1 MPNGRVIK
9 NKKEGKMKTV
19 IAIRN
24 GKETLRAQAE
34 ERNGVL
40 QGRNNILL
48 NADLVTASGLG
59 KDYIAGEVRAGRLT
73 PQIEAMGMRL
83 GDNGNGLVCRWLDA
97 PIAEQQAEAKKECD
111 ALPNEALPD
120 EEQAAKEE
128 RAEISKLYVRSSQA
142 LNFDLDGDNI
152 SRGYSLRA
160 KADRRLE
167 AWRAKYPAEA
177 RKEESA
183 RLIAQAEHEED
194 LAAGA
199 LVYDADGWIG
209 PEEQQRRHDEVMA
222 KAQELRAK
230 AAELAK

>member
-1 MPNGRVIK
+1 MR
-9 NKKEGKMKTV
+9 TV
-19 IAIRN
+19 VAIRD
-24 GKETLRAQAE
+24 GKETRRVQAE
-34 ERNGVL
+34 EHNGAL
-40 QGRNNILL
+40 YSGGKILL
-48 NADLVTASGLG
+48 NPELVETSGLS
-59 KDYIAGEVRAGRLT
+59 KNFIFRERRMHQNS
-73 PQIEAMGMRL
+73 PQIAALGMRL

-97 PIAEQQAEAKKECD
+97 PIAEQQAEAKRECD

-142 LNFDLDGDNI
+142 LNFDLDGENV

-177 RKEESA
+177 RKEESD

-199 LVYDADGWIG
+199 LVYDADGWEG
-209 PEEQQRRHDEVMA
+209 PDEQQERHDEMMA
-222 KAQELRAK
+222 RARELRAK
-230 AAELAK
+230 AAGLTK

>member
-1 MPNGRVIK
+1 
-9 NKKEGKMKTV
+9 MKTV
-19 IAIRN
+19 VATRN
-24 GKETLRAQAE
+24 GEETLRTQAE
-34 ERNGVL
+34 ERNGAL
-40 QGRNNILL
+40 YSRGKILL
-48 NADLVTASGLG
+48 NPDLVEISGLS
-59 KDYIAGEVRAGRLT
+59 KNFIFRERRMHQNS
-73 PQIEAMGMRL
+73 PQIAALGMRL

-142 LNFDLDGDNI
+142 LNFDLDGENV

-209 PEEQQRRHDEVMA
+209 PEERQERHDDMMA
-222 KAQELRAK
+222 KARMLRAG
-230 AAELAK
+230 AAEKEVAKC

>member
-1 MPNGRVIK
+1 
-9 NKKEGKMKTV
+9 MKTV
-19 IAIRN
+19 VATRN
-24 GKETLRAQAE
+24 GEETLRTQAE
-34 ERNGVL
+34 ERNGAL
-40 QGRNNILL
+40 YSGGKILL
-48 NADLVTASGLG
+48 NPDLVEISGLS
-59 KDYIAGEVRAGRLT
+59 KNFIFRERRMHQNS
-73 PQIEAMGMRL
+73 PQIAALGMRL

-142 LNFDLDGDNI
+142 LNFDLDGENV

-167 AWRAKYPAEA
+167 AWRAQYPAEA
-177 RKEESA
+177 RKEEA
-183 RLIAQAEHEED
+183 GRLIAQAEHEED

-199 LVYDADGWIG
+199 LVYDADGWEG
-209 PEEQQRRHDEVMA
+209 PDEQQKRHDEMMA
-222 KAQELRAK
+222 RARELRAK
-230 AAELAK
+230 AAGLTK